1 MQAPFI
7 KIRCHRLELSGT
19 PKRQTQGPGCIAE
32 LPVGPGSLPRGASEA
47 PFHLRHVCWGTVGL
61 GCSGG
66 LFLVHQDHTHTH
78 THTPT
83 HWRLPPQEQD
93 PVEDSV
99 NYHLRPTSRSF
110 CTEQQTIYM
119 PKRTGG
125 RTGGK
130 GTCHVEPP
138 CHREMS

>member
-78 THTPT
+78 THTPQ
-83 HWRLPPQEQD
+83 P
-93 PVEDSV
+93 
-99 NYHLRPTSRSF
+99 
-110 CTEQQTIYM
+110 
-119 PKRTGG
+119 TGG
-125 RTGGK
+125 SLHKSRTQWRTPSTTTCVQPQGHSAQSNKQSTCLRELEEELEGK
-130 GTCHVEPP
+130 VRATWNP
-138 CHREMS
+138 RATAR